1 MSGGWLSASWE
12 MARGHLWGVVP
23 ILVCLA
29 VLAFSSLSE
38 AVLMRL
44 EPSRV
49 RHLAEANRKGARQLA
64 ALVHG
69 RQEVLSSLVLL
80 INLAVIVASA
90 YVTKLTI
97 ELSAGST
104 RWVPL
109 SSAGVIVLILVVCE
123 VAPKTYGVRRAE
135 RVGLAMA
142 PMLQAAH
149 TLARPLGRLLHGM
162 SVWFTRRALVPLIG
176 GNVTPQAPLFSD
188 EEVMEIVSAGEAE
201 GSIEEEEKEMI
212 HGVMEFADTVAR
224 EVMTPRTDMVCVAAE
239 DTLEAAAGVCQE
251 SGYSRLPVYQG
262 TLDHV
267 VGIVYAMDMVAAL
280 QAGAA
285 DAARPGGQRS
295 CAAMLRMGEIA
306 RKPAPVVPE
315 SKKLGELLP
324 FMQRNRLHM
333 AVVIDEYGGTAGL
346 VTMEDLVEQIFGEIR
361 DEYDLEAEPVQ
372 AVGEGVWVFNAKL
385 STDEVSEVTG
395 VALPEGDF
403 DSVGGFILDQLG
415 RLPAVGETVRWKG
428 LEFTVEAVAENRVG
442 RVRVT
447 RRAEEGTDGEAEEGR
462 R

>member
-1 MSGGWLSASWE
+1 
-12 MARGHLWGVVP
+12 
-23 ILVCLA
+23 
-29 VLAFSSLSE
+29 
-38 AVLMRL
+38 
-44 EPSRV
+44 
-49 RHLAEANRKGARQLA
+49 
-64 ALVHG
+64 
-69 RQEVLSSLVLL
+69 
-80 INLAVIVASA
+80 
-90 YVTKLTI
+90 
-97 ELSAGST
+97 
-104 RWVPL
+104 
-109 SSAGVIVLILVVCE
+109 
-123 VAPKTYGVRRAE
+123 
-135 RVGLAMA
+135 
-142 PMLQAAH
+142 
-149 TLARPLGRLLHGM
+149 
-162 SVWFTRRALVPLIG
+162 
-176 GNVTPQAPLFSD
+176 
-188 EEVMEIVSAGEAE
+188 
-201 GSIEEEEKEMI
+201 
-212 HGVMEFADTVAR
+212 
-224 EVMTPRTDMVCVAAE
+224 
-239 DTLEAAAGVCQE
+239 
-251 SGYSRLPVYQG
+251 
-262 TLDHV
+262 
-267 VGIVYAMDMVAAL
+267 
-280 QAGAA
+280 
-285 DAARPGGQRS
+285 
-295 CAAMLRMGEIA
+295 MLRMGEIA

-333 AVVIDEYGGTAGL
+333 AGVIDEYGGTAGL

>member
-1 MSGGWLSASWE
+1 MTGAWLSGSWE
-12 MARGHLWGVVP
+12 MVRGYLWGVIP
-23 ILVCLA
+23 ILACLA

-49 RHLAEANRKGARQLA
+49 RHLLEANRKGARPLA
-64 ALVHG
+64 ALVHS
-69 RQEVLSSLVLL
+69 RQEVLSSLVLV

-90 YVTKLTI
+90 YATKLTI

-109 SSAGVIVLILVVCE
+109 SSAGMIVLILVVCE

-142 PMLQAAH
+142 PMLQVAH
-149 TLARPLGRLLHGM
+149 GMARPLGRQLYGM
-162 SVWFTRRALVPLIG
+162 SVWFSRRALVPLIG

-201 GSIEEEEKEMI
+201 GSIAEEEREMI

-224 EVMTPRTDMVCVAAE
+224 EVMTPRTDMVCVPAE
-239 DTLEAAAGVCQE
+239 STLEEAAGVCQE
-251 SGYSRLPVYQG
+251 SGYSRLPVYEG

-267 VGIVYAMDMVAAL
+267 VGIVYALDMVAAL
-280 QAGAA
+280 QADPAGAA
-285 DAARPGGQRS
+285 RR
-295 CAAMLRMGEIA
+295 RVGEIA

-315 SKKLGELLP
+315 SKRLGELLP
-324 FMQRNRLHM
+324 FMQRNRLHLAM
-333 AVVIDEYGGTAGL
+333 VIDEYGGTAGL
-346 VTMEDLVEQIFGEIR
+346 VTMEDLLEQIFGEIR
-361 DEYDLEAEPVQ
+361 DEYDVEAEPVQ
-372 AVGEGVWVFNAKL
+372 AVGEGVWVVDAKL
-385 STDEVSEVTG
+385 STDEVSEATG
-395 VALPEGDF
+395 VELPEGDF
-403 DSVGGFILDQLG
+403 DSLGGFILDQLG

-462 R
+462 G